1 MLSRART
8 GRGGKADM
16 VANVEF
22 WNRIARKYSADAISD
37 QAGYERTIARV
48 RGLLG
53 RDDRVLELGCGTG
66 STALLLAGGTGS
78 YLATDFSAGMIAIAE
93 EKLAASPVVQL
104 SFRVATA
111 EDLVGQGVS
120 FDAVLGF
127 NYLHLVDE
135 LPGTLAAI
143 RELLAPGG
151 LFISKTACLAN
162 MNPLIRLAIPLMQL
176 IGKAPHVNVFTATAL
191 QDATRK
197 AGFEIVACEYHGSGR
212 RDARPVIVARKSD

>member
-1 MLSRART
+1 
-8 GRGGKADM
+8 M

-22 WNRIARKYSADAISD
+22 WNRIARKYAADPISD

-53 RDDRVLELGCGTG
+53 SDDRVLELGCGTG
-66 STALLLAGGTGS
+66 STALLLAGGTGG

-93 EKLAASPVVQL
+93 EKLAASPIAQL

-111 EDLVGQGVS
+111 EDLVAQGAP
-120 FDAVLGF
+120 FDAVLGV
-127 NYLHLVDE
+127 NYLHLVAD

-143 RELLAPGG
+143 SELLAPGG
-151 LFISKTACLAN
+151 LFISKTACLRD

-176 IGKAPHVNVFTATAL
+176 IGKAPHVTVFSATAL
-191 QDATRK
+191 QEAIRN
-197 AGFEIVACEYHGSGR
+197 AGFGIDACEYHG
-212 RDARPVIVARKSD
+212 